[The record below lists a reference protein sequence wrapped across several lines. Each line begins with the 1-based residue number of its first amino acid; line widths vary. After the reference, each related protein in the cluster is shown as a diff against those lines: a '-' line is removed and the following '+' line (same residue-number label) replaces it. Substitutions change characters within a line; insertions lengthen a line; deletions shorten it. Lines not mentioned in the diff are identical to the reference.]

1 MQPYQAEVEHAM
13 RRYFA
18 TLTEKDQRLY
28 AAVEALKLGRGGQR
42 YIAELL
48 GCSEKTVSR
57 GLEDLAG
64 LPEQPKPERLQRKP
78 GGGRNRYEET
88 HPNIDTQFEEVLK
101 EHTAGDPMNDQIVW
115 TDLTPREIGEM
126 LEKDH
131 QVRVSKSVV
140 VKLLKKHNYRRRKA
154 QKKETL
160 KSVPHRDEQFAKIAA
175 LKAEFRA
182 AGNPI
187 ISFDTKKKEHLGNL
201 YREGR
206 LYTQKEQ
213 QTYDHDFTSYA
224 EGIIIP
230 HGIYDVQRNIGY
242 LHLGTSKDTSEFAC
256 DCIRSWWNTHGREAY
271 PAATAILGLCDGGGS
286 NHSHHFIF
294 KEDLQ
299 KLVDELGIEIRI
311 AHYPPYCSKFNPVE
325 HRLFPHVT
333 RACQGVIFTSVGLVK
348 ELIKKTKTSKGLK
361 VAVEIIDT
369 VYQTGRKVAEDFKS
383 SMRILFDSVLP
394 LWNYRVVP
402 NQTLV

>member
-1 MQPYQAEVEHAM
+1 MQPYQAEVEQAM
-13 RRYFA
+13 KRYYV

-64 LPEQPKPERLQRKP
+64 LPEQPKPERLQCKP
-78 GGGRNRYEET
+78 GGGRNRYDET
-88 HPNIDTQFEEVLK
+88 HPNIDTQFKEVLK

-131 QVRVSKSVV
+131 EVRVSKSVV

-187 ISFDTKKKEHLGNL
+187 ISFDTKKKEYLGNL
-201 YREGR
+201 YREGH
-206 LYTQKEQ
+206 LYTKQEQ
-213 QTYDHDFTSYA
+213 RTYDHDFTSYA

-242 LHLGTSKDTSEFAC
+242 LHF
-256 DCIRSWWNTHGREAY
+256 R
-271 PAATAILGLCDGGGS
+271 
-286 NHSHHFIF
+286 HFQRHQRVCLRLHPF
-294 KEDLQ
+294 M
-299 KLVDELGIEIRI
+299 
-311 AHYPPYCSKFNPVE
+311 VE
-325 HRLFPHVT
+325 
-333 RACQGVIFTSVGLVK
+333 
-348 ELIKKTKTSKGLK
+348 
-361 VAVEIIDT
+361 
-369 VYQTGRKVAEDFKS
+369 
-383 SMRILFDSVLP
+383 
-394 LWNYRVVP
+394 
-402 NQTLV
+402 